1 MSERAS
7 DVEGKAVD
15 IGCNVKLIL
24 HNDDLLMTFMEL
36 HILPASFIL
45 ISYRRQ

>member
-1 MSERAS
+1 
-7 DVEGKAVD
+7 
-15 IGCNVKLIL
+15 L

-45 ISYRRQ
+45 ISYRRQWG